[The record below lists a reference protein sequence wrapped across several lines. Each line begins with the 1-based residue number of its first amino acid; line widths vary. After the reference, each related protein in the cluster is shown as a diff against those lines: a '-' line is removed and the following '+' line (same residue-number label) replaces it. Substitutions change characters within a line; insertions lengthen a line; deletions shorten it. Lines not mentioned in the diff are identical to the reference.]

1 MLRKNIRLRKEYLFN
16 KQKERQDVEKKLQIK
31 KAIDEDKS
39 VPYEL
44 RKEEAQLRHQLEND
58 DANTLIPKSHIDDEY
73 EEAKYKDP
81 KVMITTSRNPSS
93 RLMNFQKVSLALIN

>member
-16 KQKERQDVEKKLQIK
+16 KQKERQDVEKKLQVK
-31 KAIDEDKS
+31 KALDEDKS
-39 VPYEL
+39 VPFEL
-44 RKEEAQLRHQLEND
+44 RKEEATLRHQLEND
-58 DANTLIPKSHIDDEY
+58 DASTLVPKSHIDDEY

-93 RLMNFQKVSLALIN
+93 RLMNFQKVSLEEK